1 MTSKNIKIVIT
12 GAPGTGKS
20 TVIVNLES
28 LGYICM
34 HEISRE
40 VTLEAR
46 KLGTEQLFLT
56 EPLLFSDKL
65 LEGRIKQFQHAGKN
79 NEKLIFFDR
88 GIPDVQSYLNYISL
102 DYPEDYITA
111 GKKYRYDFVFLM
123 PPWEDIYTTDNE
135 RYETFEQSLAIHNH
149 LQRTYKSLGYRVVEV
164 PHGTVEK
171 RIQYILDVIK
181 TFQ

>member
-1 MTSKNIKIVIT
+1 MSSKKIVIT

-20 TVIVNLES
+20 TIIIELEQM
-28 LGYICM
+28 GFHCM

-40 VTLEAR
+40 VILEAR
-46 KLGTEQLFLT
+46 KKGTEQLFLT
-56 EPLLFSDKL
+56 EPLLFSDML
-65 LEGRIKQFQHAGKN
+65 LKGRIQQYIDTEATVKDF
-79 NEKLIFFDR
+79 IFYDR
-88 GIPDVQSYLNYISL
+88 GIPDVQAYLNYISM
-102 DYPEDYITA
+102 DYPEDYVEM
-111 GKKYRYDFVFLM
+111 GKTYRYDFVFLM

-149 LQRTYKSLGYRVVEV
+149 LHRTYKSLGYRVVEV

-171 RIQYILDVIK
+171 RIQYILNVIH